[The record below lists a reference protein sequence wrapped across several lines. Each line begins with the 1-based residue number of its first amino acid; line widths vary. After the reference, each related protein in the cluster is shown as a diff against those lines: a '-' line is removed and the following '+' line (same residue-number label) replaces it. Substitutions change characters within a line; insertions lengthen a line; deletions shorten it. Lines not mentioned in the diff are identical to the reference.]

1 MKQLSWLLTI
11 FLIAT
16 IINYPNPVNP
26 RGGET
31 VSFECT
37 SDTTAE
43 AFLYIYDMGARL
55 ILRRAYNLTG
65 GTVSRFSWNGYSD
78 YNELAANGIYLYQV
92 ITKAS
97 ERVGKGKVWVIN
109 Q

>member
-1 MKQLSWLLTI
+1 MKKLSWLLTI

-16 IINYPNPVNP
+16 IINYPNPVDFAGN
-26 RGGET
+26 EA

-43 AFLYIYDMGARL
+43 AFIYIYDMGARL
-55 ILRRAYNLTG
+55 VLRRAFNLTG
-65 GTVSRFSWNGYSD
+65 GTVNRLSWDGYSD
-78 YNELAANGIYLYQV
+78 YNERAANGVYLYQV

-97 ERVGKGKVWVIN
+97 ERVAKGKVWVIN